1 MTYSTVL
8 SALGGGALIGLAAAL
23 LLFFN
28 NRTAGISGIAA
39 GILPPWKQDSC
50 WRLWF
55 LAGLVA
61 SAPLWTL
68 FGGAVH
74 LQIDTPLTVL
84 IIAGLLVGYGTRLG
98 GGCTSGHGICGNA
111 RLSVRSIV
119 ATLIFMSTA
128 GTTVFLLRHGF

>member
-1 MTYSTVL
+1 MTYLTVL

-39 GILPPWKQDSC
+39 GILPPWKQDIS

-55 LAGLVA
+55 LAGLAA
-61 SAPLWTL
+61 SAPLWKL
-68 FGGAVH
+68 LGGTVH

-84 IIAGLLVGYGTRLG
+84 VIAGLLVGYGTRLG
-98 GGCTSGHGICGNA
+98 GGSTSGHGICGNA
-111 RLSVRSIV
+111 RLSARSIV
-119 ATLIFMSTA
+119 ATFIFMSTA
-128 GTTVFLLRHGF
+128 GISVFLMRHGF

>member
-1 MTYSTVL
+1 MTYLTVL

-28 NRTAGISGIAA
+28 KRTAGISGIAA
-39 GILPPWKQDSC
+39 GILPPWTQDIS

-61 SAPLWTL
+61 SAPLWKL
-68 FGGAVH
+68 FGGTVH
-74 LQIDTPLTVL
+74 LQNDTPLTVL

-98 GGCTSGHGICGNA
+98 VGCGSGHGICGNA
-111 RLSVRSIV
+111 RLSARSIV
-119 ATLIFMSTA
+119 ATRIVMSTA
-128 GTTVFLLRHGF
+128 GIVVYNFIDC

>member
-1 MTYSTVL
+1 MTYLTIL
-8 SALGGGALIGLAAAL
+8 SVLGGGVLIGLAAAL

-39 GILPPWKQDSC
+39 GIFPPWQQDTG

-55 LAGLVA
+55 LAGLVL
-61 SAPLWTL
+61 SAPFWKLL
-68 FGGAVH
+68 GGSVH
-74 LQIDTPLTVL
+74 LQIDAPLTVL
-84 IIAGLLVGYGTRLG
+84 AIAGLLVGYGTRLG

-119 ATLIFMSTA
+119 ATLLFMTTA
-128 GTTVFLLRHGF
+128 GITVFLVRHGF